1 LVPVVA
7 VAALVAALAEA
18 PAVVVELPRDVVVL
32 VVLGLVVLA
41 RRPLEALPAD
51 RLLPATTWLLRALL
65 LAVLLVV
72 VALRAVHLAVVVA
85 VPAVLLQRLRSRQS
99 FSAAMARNTPQ
110 PRAACAPVPRS
121 RWLPKGRPCPFP

>member
-7 VAALVAALAEA
+7 VAALAAALAEA

-72 VALRAVHLAVVVA
+72 VALLAAEAVQ
-85 VPAVLLQRLRSRQS
+85 AVLPQRLRSRQS
-99 FSAAMARNTPQ
+99 FSAAMARSTP
-110 PRAACAPVPRS
+110 
-121 RWLPKGRPCPFP
+121 